1 MKKQYIFLFIAVI
14 FGLLTACQNPQ
25 TKNQQQ
31 PYLIVVSMDGFRWD
45 YTDSVPTPNFDR
57 LAQQGVHATSMQV
70 SFPSKTFPNH
80 YTLATGLTPDHH
92 GIVNNN
98 FYAPDLD
105 EHYSLS
111 KRSAVEDGRFYGG
124 EPIWNTA
131 KKNGIKTASFFWV
144 GSEADIQGMRP
155 DYWKRYNGKIPFKQR
170 VDTVMHWLNLP
181 TKQRPHLIMWYA
193 HEPDYTG
200 HAAGPH
206 SPQTDSVVMLMDELL
221 GYFMDRLAQ
230 QPMADSVNVIIT
242 SDHGMASITPE
253 KCIYLDQH
261 LKENWLA
268 NVKGGNPIFN
278 IKAAPNCKDSIV
290 QALRKVEGLQ
300 CLDNSDPHTQKTL
313 QYGTHA
319 RCLDFTL
326 VPDLGYSIKGRSYPK
341 LSSKGA
347 HGYSPAYKEMDAIFY
362 AYGPSFKK
370 GYTQKRFT
378 NTAVYPL
385 MCYLLGIPA
394 APNDGNLESV
404 KNMTVV
410 E

>member
-25 TKNQQQ
+25 TKSQQQ

-57 LAQQGVHATSMQV
+57 LAQKGVHATSMQV

-105 EHYSLS
+105 EHYSLG

-144 GSEADIQGMRP
+144 GSEANIQGMRP

-181 TKQRPHLIMWYA
+181 AKQRPHLIMWYA
-193 HEPDYTG
+193 HEPDHTG
-200 HAAGPH
+200 HATGPH

-242 SDHGMASITPE
+242 SDHGMALTAKTLLCKRLERWRDYNAWTIATQTHR
-253 KCIYLDQH
+253 KHC
-261 LKENWLA
+261 NTA
-268 NVKGGNPIFN
+268 PIPDVW
-278 IKAAPNCKDSIV
+278 ILPWYPIWAIVSKAAPTPSSVAKGLMVIRLLTKRWTLFFTPTDLLSK
-290 QALRKVEGLQ
+290 KVIPKSVLQ
-300 CLDNSDPHTQKTL
+300 TL
-313 QYGTHA
+313 
-319 RCLDFTL
+319 LFTPL
-326 VPDLGYSIKGRSYPK
+326 C
-341 LSSKGA
+341 
-347 HGYSPAYKEMDAIFY
+347 AIF
-362 AYGPSFKK
+362 
-370 GYTQKRFT
+370 
-378 NTAVYPL
+378 
-385 MCYLLGIPA
+385 
-394 APNDGNLESV
+394 
-404 KNMTVV
+404 
-410 E
+410 